1 MAIVVV
7 NKNIYK
13 VDSLYQW
20 DINQALEI
28 QGLSLPTIPEIHFTN
43 DAMDKA
49 IVRQATMDD
58 KGIITVEI
66 PNSLLQKPYKI
77 TAYVCIYED
86 ETFKSLYKLE
96 IPVKARKKPMDYTIE
111 DNDNEIYSFNALENL
126 VNNTLVALNQKC
138 DETIAETENI
148 KETAIAEMNN
158 IKTNT
163 INEATEIK
171 NETIEE
177 YERIKAEIM
186 GASYDELLE
195 TIEELRN
202 DFDTQIGIITPISQ
216 IVEGSTK
223 PITSG
228 AVHSLKTEIDESLGD
243 ISKVGNST
251 YNSFE
256 KLLQYYVDNGYLP
269 DVNLLPLI
277 PAMTSNTT
285 PSGECFASKV
295 SATWYPYYA
304 FDGTGTNISSCL
316 ASSNGE
322 FYIGYRFEKPVNIKK
337 VEATVWHEQGTPS
350 NCTIQIQASNDGT
363 QWDDIGSIAH
373 NNSVADKQMLTAT
386 VTTNKA
392 YTYFRLYNT
401 SGIGVASGTT
411 YMAFRKIQVYGSVA

>member
-20 DINQALEI
+20 DNNQVLEI

-126 VNNTLVALNQKC
+126 VNNTVLVLTQKC
-138 DETIAETENI
+138 DDTIAETENI
-148 KETAIAEMNN
+148 KETAIAEMND
-158 IKTNT
+158 
-163 INEATEIK
+163 IK
-171 NETIEE
+171 NEAIEE
-177 YERIKAEIM
+177 CEKIKE
-186 GASYDELLE
+186 ELQGSSFEALE
-195 TIEELRN
+195 ENIEELGNNIEELRN
-202 DFDTQIGIITPISQ
+202 DFDNQIATITPISQ

-228 AVHSLKTEIDESLGD
+228 AVHSLKSEIDESLG
-243 ISKVGNST
+243 T
-251 YNSFE
+251 YYDE
-256 KLLQYYVDNGYLP
+256 ETETLYIQGG
-269 DVNLLPLI
+269 
-277 PAMTSNTT
+277 TSNYTYD
-285 PSGECFASKV
+285 
-295 SATWYPYYA
+295 SATE
-304 FDGTGTNISSCL
+304 TL
-316 ASSNGE
+316 
-322 FYIGYRFEKPVNIKK
+322 YIG
-337 VEATVWHEQGTPS
+337 
-350 NCTIQIQASNDGT
+350 
-363 QWDDIGSIAH
+363 
-373 NNSVADKQMLTAT
+373 
-386 VTTNKA
+386 
-392 YTYFRLYNT
+392 
-401 SGIGVASGTT
+401 
-411 YMAFRKIQVYGSVA
+411 